1 MKKILLVLVLLTMV
15 ITAGSD
21 SVTNFIPD
29 SLLNWSS
36 DELRL
41 DYYSQIN
48 FCISGKTEIV
58 VTDSMILEMTEE
70 EFENFT
76 VLYIY
81 VSSISS
87 TDSISVDFFSRE
99 KTISYGRC
107 FEIMCKK
114 LIPEWVFERNKGE

>member
-15 ITAGSD
+15 INAE
-21 SVTNFIPD
+21 PD
-29 SLLNWSS
+29 STSNWESLLSGWR
-36 DELRL
+36 DYAELRVDNGTQL
-41 DYYSQIN
+41 N